1 MSSETTRALAHNT
14 LLQISGKAVAMVLG
28 VATVAVMLRYF
39 GDEGYGKFT
48 TAVTFLSL
56 FAVIVDFGLT
66 LITIQMISEPGADES
81 KILGNLLSLRLIT
94 GFVVFSAAPLVGL
107 LFPYS
112 TEIKLAIAVGSIAY
126 LFQTMGQMLTG
137 VYQKRLRMMGV
148 VVAEL
153 VARAILLG
161 GMLLVV
167 AVSANLLEA
176 MTALVVSNVAQ
187 ALLLLAMANHLVRF
201 RAQIDL
207 RLWKEIIHR
216 AWPIGVSIF
225 FNLIYLR
232 GDIILLSLMRTQA
245 EVGQYGG
252 AYKVIDVVTTLP
264 VMFMGLALP
273 ILVRAWKERD
283 RAAFAE
289 TMQKAFNFFSMIAVP
304 LAVGSFALA
313 TPLMVLV
320 GGEQFGSAGP
330 ILAILS
336 PAAAMVFYGALFGHA
351 VVAVEKQ
358 RAMVIGY
365 ALTAAVSIGA
375 YLLLIPLYGTLGAA
389 WVTLLSET
397 LVAAITAAVV
407 WRESRWRP
415 RLVVFSKVLAA
426 SITMYLFLAI
436 SGSLHVIPQVVI
448 GSLIYLVVLVALG
461 GVTPKSLRALFV

>member
-1 MSSETTRALAHNT
+1 MSAETTRALAHNT
-14 LLQISGKAVAMVLG
+14 LLQMGGKAVAMVLG
-28 VATVAVMLRYF
+28 VATVSVMLHYF
-39 GDEGYGKFT
+39 GDEGYGEFI

-56 FAVIVDFGLT
+56 FAVVVDFGLT

-94 GFVVFSAAPLVGL
+94 GLVVFSAAPLVGL

-112 TEIKLAIAVGSIAY
+112 AEIKLAIAVGSVAY
-126 LFQTMGQMLTG
+126 LFQTMGQMLVG
-137 VYQKRLRMMGV
+137 VYQKRLKMTGV
-148 VVAEL
+148 VIAEL
-153 VARAILLG
+153 VARASLLAG
-161 GMLLVV
+161 ILLVV
-167 AVSANLLEA
+167 YFAADLFDA
-176 MTALVVSNVAQ
+176 MIALVVSNVAQ
-187 ALLLLAMANHLVRF
+187 ALLLLILANHFIRF
-201 RAQIDL
+201 RARIDL
-207 RLWKEIIHR
+207 KIWKEIIHR

-273 ILVRAWKERD
+273 ILVKAWKGRD
-283 RAAFAE
+283 RTTFEE

-336 PAAAMVFYGALFGHA
+336 PAAAVVFYGALFGHA

-358 RAMVIGY
+358 RTMVIGY
-365 ALTAAVSIGA
+365 ALTAAVSVGA
-375 YLLLIPLYGTLGAA
+375 YVLLIPIFGTLGAA
-389 WVTLLSET
+389 WVTLISET
-397 LVAAITAAVV
+397 IVALLTAIVVYRASRFRLRLTVLSKVVAASMV
-407 WRESRWRP
+407 
-415 RLVVFSKVLAA
+415 
-426 SITMYLFLAI
+426 MYLFLMA
-436 SGSLHVIPQVVI
+436 SGSFHVIPQVVL
-448 GSLIYLVVLVALG
+448 GSLVYLVVLVALG